1 MIQEIRHSKRRNLI
15 ERSFNV
21 INLNRIQEE
30 LEAVQNKEQAKK
42 MEKYM
47 RNQFPFLGVKTPERR
62 KAVKTVLK
70 QKRTLDFQEIR
81 PLLQQ
86 LWLLPERE
94 YQNVALDLLGHVKY
108 FPKESITFIE
118 QLIVTKS
125 WWDTVDS
132 LSGNSAGNY
141 FKQHPDERK
150 PVIDKWIKSE
160 NMWLNRS
167 AILFQLSYKE
177 NTDWPLL
184 KQVILMHSDSKEF
197 FIQKAIGWSL
207 REYSKTAP
215 QTVETFINE
224 YPLAPLSKRE
234 GSKILKKNKTE
245 ELK

>member
-1 MIQEIRHSKRRNLI
+1 MMKLD
-15 ERSFNV
+15 
-21 INLNRIQEE
+21 RIQEE
-30 LEAVQNKEQAKK
+30 LEAVKNKEQAKK

-70 QKRTLDFQEIR
+70 QERVLDFQEIR
-81 PLLQQ
+81 PLLHQ

-94 YQNVALDLLGHVKY
+94 YQNVALDLLGHVKR
-108 FPKESITFIE
+108 FPKESIAFIE
-118 QLIVTKS
+118 HLIVTKS

-132 LSGNSAGNY
+132 LAGNSAGNY
-141 FKQHPDERK
+141 FKQHPDEIK
-150 PVIDKWIKSE
+150 PVIDTWMKSE

-177 NTDWPLL
+177 TTDWLLL
-184 KQVILMHSDSKEF
+184 KKVILSHSNSKEF

-215 QTVETFINE
+215 ETVETFMNE

-245 ELK
+245 A